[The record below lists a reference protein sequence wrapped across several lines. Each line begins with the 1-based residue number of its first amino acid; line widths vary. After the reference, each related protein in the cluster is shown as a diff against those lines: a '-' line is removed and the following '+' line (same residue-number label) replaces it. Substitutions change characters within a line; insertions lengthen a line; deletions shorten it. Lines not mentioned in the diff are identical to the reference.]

1 MKILDLIQGSELWHQ
16 ARLQHFTA
24 SEAPAMMGASKYTSR
39 DDLLKL
45 KATGIAPEISEQQQ
59 RLFNKGHATEA
70 SIRPY
75 IEGLLQEEL
84 YPVTGSAEIEG
95 LKLLASF
102 DGLTMT
108 EEKGFEHKLWSESL
122 AEQVRLRD
130 LEPHYYWQLE
140 HQLLVSGANSI
151 CFVVSDGTP
160 DKCVWMSYEPI
171 TGRREAL
178 IEGWKLFLTD
188 LENYVAPEITQKAI
202 AEPVATLPA
211 ITYKTEYN
219 GKAIE
224 LKSNLDI
231 YKAAAQKLVEQSKKK
246 LETDQDFAN
255 AEARIK
261 ACKAA
266 EEKIAVIQE
275 SAVAEVGS
283 IDKFVKDLGEIS
295 EMLRQC
301 RINEDKQV
309 KARKEQIKAELI
321 RDYQT
326 NLVEYIRSINARFI
340 SFTKIALP
348 GLIGPNANFSGVLK
362 NLKTIDSM
370 RSNLNDEMARAKIE
384 VNKTAALIEMNL
396 NTFQFLA
403 SGKEFLFADLKQI
416 VVKDPEHFEL
426 IVKGRLKDH
435 ETAERE
441 RIQAEAKRIADEQIE
456 ADRKAKE
463 AADQKAAKLEDVPA
477 DCLSPTKSRVY
488 VNGDNMT
495 AGECREEEAK
505 LETLGALR
513 QLSDELERQLG
524 APASVSLGAPAS
536 VPSKSRIQD
545 DYQRGTINGL
555 ELAVKIYK
563 RVGPEEFE
571 KSVREFISVGEEIAA

>member
-1 MKILDLIQGSELWHQ
+1 MINKMQTVSLVQGSDEWK
-16 ARLQHFTA
+16 AYRSEFCVA
-24 SEAPAMMGASKYTSR
+24 SEAPIIMAASPHMKR
-39 DDLLKL
+39 DELLAL
-45 KATGIAPEISEQQQ
+45 KFSGSE
-59 RLFNKGHATEA
+59 RNVSEWVEKFIFAKGHH
-70 SIRPY
+70 
-75 IEGLLQEEL
+75 
-84 YPVTGSAEIEG
+84 V
-95 LKLLASF
+95 
-102 DGLTMT
+102 
-108 EEKGFEHKLWSESL
+108 ESL
-122 AEQVRLRD
+122 ARPIAEELLGDD
-130 LEPHYYWQLE
+130 LYPLVGTRIFEDLKFLSSYDGITAPLYEIHWEHKQFNQELFDLVQSGGELWPEHYWQLE
-140 HQLLVSGANSI
+140 HQLITNGNESCIFA
-151 CFVVSDGTP
+151 VSDGTRENYAQVIYYSRP
-160 DKCVWMSYEPI
+160 E
-171 TGRREAL
+171 RRAAL
-178 IEGWKLFLTD
+178 IEGWRIFLKD
-188 LENYVAPEITQKAI
+188 LANYVPKEVTQTVV
-202 AEPVATLPA
+202 AEPVATLPG
-211 ITYKTEYN
+211 ITYNTTFN
-219 GKAIE
+219 GKQIE
-224 LKSNLDI
+224 LKSNLDV
-231 YKAAAQKLVEQSKKK
+231 YKAAAEKLVEQSKKK

-463 AADQKAAKLEDVPA
+463 AAEQQASKVEDVPA
-477 DCLSPTKSRVY
+477 DCLSTKSRNY
-488 VNGDNMT
+488 DQLN
-495 AGECREEEAK
+495 EARNIL
-505 LETLGALR
+505 LETKAVLNAI
-513 QLSDELERQLG
+513 DPKE
-524 APASVSLGAPAS
+524 APKAIQVVEGLQFDAP
-536 VPSKSRIQD
+536 VQSRIQD